1 MRAILAAVLANLVAA
16 HELRDN
22 DSVNSNQEVCLLSL
36 RANMSRAAASLFQS
50 GQAVAKTH
58 RKMREWAQDHENI
71 KSELLHARAASGT
84 EADMSAVT
92 DDNEIDSFIEEQRR
106 STDTCFAKLLEARR
120 TLDGVTEKVLR
131 LDEEISAQTEISKGN
146 MMIIQDRFTASE
158 EALKEKEDTGK
169 DCEEQFEKAI
179 EDLQHY
185 RDELAELKQIA
196 NPEVRSKV
204 ASDLDYEQL
213 IEQHIASVGA
223 QFDQQNSFL
232 QMDAS
237 VQTNATMCQGMVN
250 FLNRRSEE
258 KESNATKYT
267 ALDCDAMREVLQE
280 EFTKSWEEITRLLQE
295 GENLAQQQKEL
306 CYDEAKEV
314 HNTKHASITQDIKD
328 STRSIQMAKDV
339 ISALQPLLDNARLEA
354 EALAAHIQGLKSDC
368 NVDTAVSDHLKTV
381 RRLIQSLNE
390 CPGRNDFRLTVPEI
404 V

>member
-36 RANMSRAAASLFQS
+36 RANMSRAAASLAAS

>member
-1 MRAILAAVLANLVAA
+1 MRAILVGVLANVVAA
-16 HELRDN
+16 QELRDN

-36 RANMSRAAASLFQS
+36 RANMSRAAASLAAS

-71 KSELLHARAASGT
+71 KSELLHARASSGT
-84 EADMSAVT
+84 QADMSAVT

-106 STDTCFAKLLEARR
+106 STDSCFAKLLEARR

-158 EALKEKEDTGK
+158 DALKEKEDTGK

-204 ASDLDYEQL
+204 ASDLDYKQL
-213 IEQHIASVGA
+213 IEQHIASVGE
-223 QFDQQNSFL
+223 QFDQQSSFL

-237 VQTNATMCQGMVN
+237 VQTNATMCQGVVN

-339 ISALQPLLDNARLEA
+339 ISALQPLLDNAKLEA
-354 EALAAHIQGLKSDC
+354 EALAEHIQSLKSDC
-368 NVDTAVSDHLKTV
+368 NVDTAVSDQLKSV
-381 RRLIQSLNE
+381 RTLIQSLNE

-404 V
+404 S

>member
-1 MRAILAAVLANLVAA
+1 
-16 HELRDN
+16 
-22 DSVNSNQEVCLLSL
+22 
-36 RANMSRAAASLFQS
+36 
-50 GQAVAKTH
+50 VAKTH

-146 MMIIQDRFTASE
+146 MMIVQDRFTASE